1 MVPGAGWGRARLIH
15 RLRSRPQPSGRPI
28 GPPRPFGARF
38 RYLLPVPPPLKT
50 PVFPVFAA
58 LALLGSRPAA
68 AVRLPR
74 LVGDHMV
81 LQRGQPLPIW
91 GWADAGEA
99 VTVSWQGRSYPAKP
113 TGPDGRWTVTLPA
126 TPAGGPYELQ
136 VQGRNLLTVRDV
148 LVGDVWLASG
158 QSNMEW
164 PVRDALNAPAEIAA
178 ANFPRIRRIDVP
190 NEAALRPQADFGG
203 AGWQPCTPQTVGG
216 FSAVAYFFARD
227 LHRQYQVPVGLI
239 TAEWGGTPAEA
250 WTSAEVLR
258 RLPDF
263 ADRVGAV
270 QALQGSIPALEA
282 DFAARTRA
290 WQASPAGQDQG
301 FSGGRARWA
310 DPDLDDAN
318 WPTMTLP
325 GYWES
330 QAEPLR
336 DFDGIV
342 WLRRAFTLTA
352 AQAAE
357 ANQSATLALA
367 RIDDRDSTWV
377 NGVAVGGTRGYYP
390 QRRYRLP
397 AGLLRPGPNVVTV
410 RVVDDGGGG
419 GIWGA
424 AADMYLALPSARLPL
439 AGPWRYH
446 VAYDPATQPRAPFPG
461 GPHLTPTALFNGLVN
476 PLIPYAVKGVIWYQ
490 GETNAP
496 RAEQYR
502 TLFPA
507 LIEDWRTR
515 WAQPRL
521 PFLFVQIAGYQPGGA
536 EPAESTFS
544 ELREAQQLALRLPA
558 TGMATAIDVG
568 DSTDIHPRNKQEVGH
583 RLALVAR
590 RVAYGETAVVAGGPA
605 FEKMEIRGNTV
616 RLTFRNPGHDLV
628 LRDAGGPYLKGFA
641 LAGADRRFVW
651 AQGEVQGN
659 SIVLRSALVP
669 EPVAVRYAWGNMP
682 FLNLYNREGL
692 PAPPFRTD
700 SWPGLT
706 AGKK

>member
-1 MVPGAGWGRARLIH
+1 MKTP
-15 RLRSRPQPSGRPI
+15 
-28 GPPRPFGARF
+28 
-38 RYLLPVPPPLKT
+38 LLPAI
-50 PVFPVFAA
+50 AA
-58 LALLGSRPAA
+58 LALVASLPASA

-81 LQRGQPLPIW
+81 LQRGQPLPLW

-99 VTVSWQGRSYPAKP
+99 VTVTWRGQTYAAK
-113 TGPDGRWTVTLPA
+113 TGGPNGRWTVTLPA
-126 TPAGGPYELQ
+126 TPAGGPYELT
-136 VQGRNLLTVRDV
+136 VQGQNQLTVRDV

-190 NEAALRPQADFGG
+190 NEAALTPQPDFGG
-203 AGWQPCTPQTVGG
+203 AGWQPCTPETVGS
-216 FSAVAYFFARD
+216 FSAVAYFFARE
-227 LHRQYQVPVGLI
+227 LQQQYQVPIGLI

-250 WTSAEVLR
+250 WTSAESLR

-263 ADRVGAV
+263 AERVGAV
-270 QALQGSIPALEA
+270 QALKGSIPSLQA
-282 DFAARTRA
+282 DFDARTKA

-301 FSGGRARWA
+301 LQGGQARWA
-310 DPDLDDAN
+310 DPAFDAQT

-330 QAEPLR
+330 QTEALR

-352 AQAAE
+352 ADAA
-357 ANQSATLALA
+357 QPATVGLA

-390 QRRYRLP
+390 QRRYPVP
-397 AGLLRPGPNVVTV
+397 AGLLRPGRNVVTV

-424 AADMYLALPSARLPL
+424 GADMYLALPTRRLPL
-439 AGPWRYH
+439 DGPWQYH
-446 VAYDPATQPRAPFPG
+446 VAYEPATQPRAPFPG
-461 GPHLTPTALFNGLVN
+461 GPQMTPTVLFNGLIN
-476 PLIPYAVKGVIWYQ
+476 PLVPYALKGVIWYQ

-496 RAEQYR
+496 RAAQYR

-507 LIEDWRTR
+507 LIRDWR
-515 WAQPRL
+515 AQWQRPEL
-521 PFLFVQIAGYQPGGA
+521 PFLFVQIAGYQPNGNL
-536 EPAESTFS
+536 PAESTFS
-544 ELREAQQLALRLPA
+544 ELREAQQLVLALPA

-568 DSTDIHPRNKQEVGH
+568 DSTDIHPRDKQTVGR
-583 RLALVAR
+583 RLALQAR
-590 RVAYGETAVVAGGPA
+590 RVAYGEAGTVASGPV
-605 FEKMEIRGNTV
+605 FDKMTISGNTV
-616 RLTFRNPGHDLV
+616 RLTFKNAGHDLV
-628 LRDAGGPYLKGFA
+628 LKDAGGPYLKGFA

-651 AQGEVQGN
+651 AQGEVQGS
-659 SIVLRSALVP
+659 SIVLRSPAVP
-669 EPVAVRYAWGNMP
+669 KPVAVRYAWGNMP

-700 SWPGLT
+700 QWPGLT
-706 AGKK
+706 TGKK